1 MATDCIV
8 GLDIGTTKVCAIVAE
23 ADDSGT
29 VNIIGLGTSPSNGI
43 RKGVVID
50 IDSASDAI
58 ADAVE
63 KARRMTGYEIHSVV
77 VGVTGEHIA
86 SLNSRG
92 VVAITHPS
100 REITIDDLER
110 VQDQARVIVLPPD
123 REIIHAIPRAY
134 SIDGQGGIRY
144 PVGMSGT
151 RLEVETH
158 IVTGAVTFIQNVAKC
173 IHKAGLSVEATVL
186 EPIATGEA
194 VLLPAERDLGV
205 VLADIGGGTT
215 DIAIFV
221 DGDIFYS
228 AVIPVGGNHVTRDIS
243 VGLRVSHEEAE
254 RVKLANGACLFN
266 LVGAP
271 ELDTFEITPLGSDE
285 PRNIPRRILVEIIHP
300 RMDEL
305 FTLVRQEIMKSGYY
319 NLLPAGVVLSGGGSE
334 ITGGAQLC
342 QQVTGMPTR
351 VGSPREVI
359 GLSDTLKSPIYATG
373 VGLVLYGA
381 RHARTVLSSR
391 GGFSAGSRGA
401 SGGFSRLGEFMK
413 SIHAWFTRHM
423 GV

>member
-23 ADDSGT
+23 VDEAGT
-29 VNIIGLGTSPSNGI
+29 TNIIGLGTSPSNGI
-43 RKGVVID
+43 RKGVVVD
-50 IDSASDAI
+50 IDGAALAI
-58 ADAVE
+58 EDAVE
-63 KARRMTGYEIHSVV
+63 KAHRMTGYEIHSVV

-92 VVAITHPS
+92 VVAITHPT
-100 REITIDDLER
+100 REITQEDVDR

-134 SIDGQGGIRY
+134 SIDGQGGIHY

-158 IVTGAVTFIQNVAKC
+158 IVTGAVTFIQNVAKSV
-173 IHKAGLSVEATVL
+173 HKAGLSVEATVL

-221 DGDIFYS
+221 DGDIYYS

-243 VGLRVSHEEAE
+243 VGLRVSPEEAE
-254 RVKLANGACLFN
+254 RVKLAYGACLFN

-271 ELDTFEITPLGSDE
+271 ELDTFDITPLGSE
-285 PRNIPRRILVEIIHP
+285 ETRAIPRRILVEIIHP

-351 VGSPREVI
+351 VGAPREVV

-373 VGLVLYGA
+373 VGLALYGA
-381 RHARTVLSSR
+381 RHARSVASSR
-391 GGFSAGSRGA
+391 DGYSAR
-401 SGGFSRLGEFMK
+401 SGGFGRLGSFMK
-413 SIHAWFTRHM
+413 SIHAWFARHM

>member
-23 ADDSGT
+23 VDESG
-29 VNIIGLGTSPSNGI
+29 VANIIGLGHSPSHGI

-50 IDSASDAI
+50 IDGASLAI
-58 ADAVE
+58 EDAVT

-92 VVAITHPS
+92 VVAVTHPS
-100 REITIDDLER
+100 REITVEDLER

-123 REIIHAIPRAY
+123 REIIHAIPRSY

-173 IHKAGLSVEATVL
+173 VHKAGLSVEATVL

-205 VLADIGGGTT
+205 ILADIGGGTT

-221 DGDIFYS
+221 DGDILYS

-254 RVKLANGACLFN
+254 RVKLKYGACLFN
-266 LVGAP
+266 LVGSP
-271 ELDTFEITPLGSDE
+271 ELDTFEVTPLGFEE
-285 PRNIPRRILVEIIHP
+285 PRPIPRRILVEIIHP

-334 ITGGAQLC
+334 IAGGTQLC

-351 VGSPREVI
+351 IGAPRDVV
-359 GLSDTLKSPIYATG
+359 GLSDALKSPIYATG
-373 VGLVLYGA
+373 VGLVLYGVH
-381 RHARTVLSSR
+381 HAQYSSSGR
-391 GGFSAGSRGA
+391 DGYASRSATGI
-401 SGGFSRLGEFMK
+401 FRLGSFMK
-413 SIHAWFTRHM
+413 SIQAWFARHM
-423 GV
+423 GVS

>member
-23 ADDSGT
+23 VDDSGQA
-29 VNIIGLGTSPSNGI
+29 NIIGLGHSPSHGI

-50 IDSASDAI
+50 IDGAALAI
-58 ADAVE
+58 EDAVA

-92 VVAITHPS
+92 VVAVTHPS
-100 REITIDDLER
+100 REITVEDVER

-123 REIIHAIPRAY
+123 REIIHAIPRGY
-134 SIDGQGGIRY
+134 SIDGQSGIRY

-173 IHKAGLSVEATVL
+173 VHKAGLSVEATVL

-205 VLADIGGGTT
+205 ILADIGGGTT

-221 DGDIFYS
+221 DGDILYS
-228 AVIPVGGNHVTRDIS
+228 GVVPVGGNHVTRDIS

-254 RVKLANGACLFN
+254 RVKLKYGACLFN
-266 LVGAP
+266 LVGSS
-271 ELDTFEITPLGSDE
+271 ELDTFEVTPLGSE
-285 PRNIPRRILVEIIHP
+285 EHRHIPRRILVEIIHP

-334 ITGGAQLC
+334 ISGGVQLC

-351 VGSPREVI
+351 IGAPRDVV
-359 GLSDTLKSPIYATG
+359 GLSDTLKSPIYSTG
-373 VGLVLYGA
+373 VGLVLYGVH
-381 RHARTVLSSR
+381 HAHYTSNERDGTGRSET
-391 GGFSAGSRGA
+391 GF
-401 SGGFSRLGEFMK
+401 FRLGSFMK
-413 SIHAWFTRHM
+413 SIQAWFARHM
-423 GV
+423 GVSS

>member
-23 ADDSGT
+23 VDDSGT
-29 VNIIGLGTSPSNGI
+29 INIIGLGTCPSNGI

-50 IDSASDAI
+50 IDSAAQTI
-58 ADAVE
+58 EDAVE

-100 REITIDDLER
+100 REITVDDLER

-134 SIDGQGGIRY
+134 SIDGQGGIHY

-173 IHKAGLSVEATVL
+173 VHKAGLSVEATVL

-243 VGLRVSHEEAE
+243 VGLRVSQEEAE
-254 RVKLANGACLFN
+254 RVKLAYGACLFN

-271 ELDTFEITPLGSDE
+271 ELDTFEITTLGSDE

-305 FTLVRQEIMKSGYY
+305 FMLVRQEIMKSGYY

-373 VGLVLYGA
+373 VGLVIYGA
-381 RHARTVLSSR
+381 RHSQLLSSNR
-391 GGFSAGSRGA
+391 GSYAGGSRAA
-401 SGGFSRLGEFMK
+401 SGSFLRLGEFMK
-413 SIHAWFTRHM
+413 SIHAWFARHM